1 MKKYSEYMD
10 EITASEL
17 YEGLLGYGMF
27 ADKLPPIFTSVPF
40 LEYCKKNKPQ
50 YSHNQWYDYVCYSS
64 MRNVNIPR
72 VFGIP
77 TPMKYQRLC
86 LTLRD
91 NWERLRQHFHYHTD
105 NQDYRVSRIHLR
117 KMFGKKELFEMNY
130 KNWRIDGNP
139 ETELLFIEKQ
149 GASKYIVKADISTC
163 FPSIYSHSLPWAL
176 VGKTDAKNNRNNP
189 KLWYNQIDT
198 ACSSMKN
205 GETHGLLIGPYSSNL
220 LSEIIL
226 TAVDKKL
233 YDKGYRYYRNIDDYE
248 CFVNSYE
255 SAQRFLHDLE
265 DALREYDLPLNHKKT
280 AINSLPIALADKWIH
295 KLNSRLSATDN
306 KVVVNYKAVNAY
318 LDLAV
323 ALAVEKKDSA
333 VLKYAIKSLSDKLL
347 TDNAKKLAVQ
357 RIMHMSDVYPY
368 LVRLME
374 DYVFV
379 PFGVEQKQIK
389 AYSDALYTDSIA
401 SHNYEGICFAIYFS
415 LKHGF
420 SLTTLDIPWVIQ
432 SGDCVLLMM
441 TWVYYLKNNQNNRRA
456 TQLKPLVEKAK
467 EMKEADMGRY
477 WLFCYE
483 TLTIGDLEGEWKQL
497 KREGISFLK
506 EEFQ

>member
-1 MKKYSEYMD
+1 M
-10 EITASEL
+10 
-17 YEGLLGYGMF
+17 
-27 ADKLPPIFTSVPF
+27 
-40 LEYCKKNKPQ
+40 
-50 YSHNQWYDYVCYSS
+50 
-64 MRNVNIPR
+64 
-72 VFGIP
+72 
-77 TPMKYQRLC
+77 
-86 LTLRD
+86 
-91 NWERLRQHFHYHTD
+91 
-105 NQDYRVSRIHLR
+105 
-117 KMFGKKELFEMNY
+117 
-130 KNWRIDGNP
+130 
-139 ETELLFIEKQ
+139 
-149 GASKYIVKADISTC
+149 
-163 FPSIYSHSLPWAL
+163 
-176 VGKTDAKNNRNNP
+176 
-189 KLWYNQIDT
+189 
-198 ACSSMKN
+198 
-205 GETHGLLIGPYSSNL
+205 
-220 LSEIIL
+220 
-226 TAVDKKL
+226 
-233 YDKGYRYYRNIDDYE
+233 
-248 CFVNSYE
+248 
-255 SAQRFLHDLE
+255 
-265 DALREYDLPLNHKKT
+265 
-280 AINSLPIALADKWIH
+280 
-295 KLNSRLSATDN
+295 
-306 KVVVNYKAVNAY
+306 
-318 LDLAV
+318 DLAV

-401 SHNYEGICFAIYFS
+401 SHNYEAICFAIYFS

-441 TWVYYLKNNQNNRRA
+441 TWVYYLKHNQNNRSA
-456 TQLKPLVEKAK
+456 TQLKPLVKKAK

-483 TLTIGDLEGEWKQL
+483 TLTIGNLEGEWKQL